1 VSALARHDYG
11 FPLRIDGGSQQTAQA
26 RYADHVVQMIEQ
38 ILLTTPGE
46 RWGNPEFGC
55 GLRTIV
61 FAPMSQAL
69 QVSAGIQVRQALGQ
83 WLSGVIAVQD
93 VEVTASGDG
102 SALEPGTVQVTVSYT
117 LIDTQTPSQTTV
129 TLL

>member
-1 VSALARHDYG
+1 MSIARQDYA

-46 RWGNPEFGC
+46 RWGNPQFGC
-55 GLRTIV
+55 GLRTMV

-69 QVSAGIQVRQALGQ
+69 QVTASMHVTQALGQ
-83 WLSGVIAVQD
+83 WLAGVIVVND
-93 VEVTASGDG
+93 VEVSTSDSSA
-102 SALEPGTVQVTVSYT
+102 ALEPGTFQVTVHYT
-117 LIDTQTPSQTTV
+117 LVDTQTSEQTTV
-129 TLL
+129 ALV